1 MKTMTKL
8 DELNEMVTEAQVQ
21 YYRLRK
27 ELKQREAELF
37 LFADVNE
44 ILGRKATQKD
54 KEHFV
59 TIMTSELK
67 GSVDDAYINYQ
78 YASRKYENAKL
89 ETEKEIRE

>member
-1 MKTMTKL
+1 MTKL

-44 ILGRKATQKD
+44 ILGRKARIILL
-54 KEHFV
+54 FS
-59 TIMTSELK
+59 TI
-67 GSVDDAYINYQ
+67 
-78 YASRKYENAKL
+78 
-89 ETEKEIRE
+89 